1 MALSGSVT
9 VAATNWDDLVF
20 SWTAVQDKATKSSTV
35 SWKMEL
41 VAKDFGQII
50 ATPGSPWT
58 VTIDGQEFSGTT
70 DIAIG
75 NNETKTLAEGE
86 AVLQHES
93 DGTRSFEFSF
103 SQTFYIT
110 FGDQSIGVITG
121 EGTGELDRIGFD
133 IVSWL
138 WGYLLALCGR
148 PIRWPKG
155 EPVGYLYG
163 EYGQPLPA
171 ISPLWDE
178 DKYPYLIIRAESMGP
193 NSEGAINWF
202 YNLCAY
208 EKQPILYPV
217 VESEI
222 PYFRERRKLGFADN
236 ERSPSADYGGPYYDA
251 VPYYWSKGL
260 ADADYTES
268 TSAYVFFVSEKT
280 GKVVWTNFDIYDTD
294 GNLYFPKSADPTP
307 VYE

>member
-58 VTIDGQEFSGTT
+58 VTIDGHEFSGTT

-86 AVLQHES
+86 AVLQHEP

-148 PIRWPKG
+148 PIRWPSR
-155 EPVGYLYG
+155 EPVAYLYNG
-163 EYGQPLPA
+163 VRLPKMPEVDGYPFRFIRVHPFTVPGA
-171 ISPLWDE
+171 YALYCLSEVSYVESTGSAQNIVITEENCVYFDTFDE
-178 DKYPYLIIRAESMGP
+178 DWVNVVGGWISHPVPAGSVAFQDWTIWANFTM
-193 NSEGAINWF
+193 
-202 YNLCAY
+202 YNRDGSVCIEASN
-208 EKQPILYPV
+208 PV
-217 VESEI
+217 
-222 PYFRERRKLGFADN
+222 
-236 ERSPSADYGGPYYDA
+236 
-251 VPYYWSKGL
+251 
-260 ADADYTES
+260 
-268 TSAYVFFVSEKT
+268 
-280 GKVVWTNFDIYDTD
+280 
-294 GNLYFPKSADPTP
+294 P